1 MLVFMFMNSIFKIMI
16 ILSLFIYPVNTLS
29 EEVIGQIKEKSKNV
43 FKTLTRKSLTKE
55 EVVEF
60 FYKYV
65 IIIDDERG
73 DGLVTYYF
81 DDGFYKRYKDLELI
95 SKDKW
100 NFTITGFV
108 KIFNNKDKEI
118 WKIQPSTEN
127 TINIKKKL
135 KLVGKLHKF
144 SYENKTDFYLKL
156 ERKKLNLLE

>member
-1 MLVFMFMNSIFKIMI
+1 MLVFIFMNLIFKIMI
-16 ILSLFIYPVNTLS
+16 VLSLFIYPSNTLS
-29 EEVIGQIKEKSKNV
+29 TEVTDQIKEKSKNV
-43 FKTLTRKSLTKE
+43 FRTLTRKSLTKE
-55 EVVEF
+55 EVAEF
-60 FYKYV
+60 LYEYV

-100 NFTITGFV
+100 KFSITGFV
-108 KIFNNKDKEI
+108 KIFNNKDKEV
-118 WKIQPSTEN
+118 WKIQPSIKN

-144 SYENKTDFYLKL
+144 SYGNKTDFYLKL
-156 ERKKLNLLE
+156 ERKKINLSE

>member
-1 MLVFMFMNSIFKIMI
+1 MLLFMFMNSIFKIMI
-16 ILSLFIYPVNTLS
+16 VLSLFIYPANALS
-29 EEVIGQIKEKSKNV
+29 KEVISQIKKKSKNV
-43 FKTLTRKSLTKE
+43 FRTLTRKSLTKE
-55 EVVEF
+55 EVAEF
-60 FYKYV
+60 LYEYV

-81 DDGFYKRYKDLELI
+81 DNGFYKRYKNLELI

-100 NFTITGFV
+100 NFSITGFI

-118 WKIQPSTEN
+118 WKIQPSIKN

-156 ERKKLNLLE
+156 ERKKLNLSE

>member
-1 MLVFMFMNSIFKIMI
+1 MLLFMFMNSIFKIMI
-16 ILSLFIYPVNTLS
+16 VLSLFIYPANALS
-29 EEVIGQIKEKSKNV
+29 KEVISQIKKKSKNV
-43 FKTLTRKSLTKE
+43 FRTLTRKSLTKE
-55 EVVEF
+55 EVAEF
-60 FYKYV
+60 LYEYV

-100 NFTITGFV
+100 NFSITGFI

-118 WKIQPSTEN
+118 WKIQPSIKN

-144 SYENKTDFYLKL
+144 SYGNKTDFYLKL
-156 ERKKLNLLE
+156 ERKKINLSE

>member
-1 MLVFMFMNSIFKIMI
+1 MLLFMFMNSIFKIMI
-16 ILSLFIYPVNTLS
+16 VLSLFIYPANTLS
-29 EEVIGQIKEKSKNV
+29 KEVISQIKKKSKNV
-43 FKTLTRKSLTKE
+43 FRTLTRKSLTKK
-55 EVVEF
+55 EVAKFLYE
-60 FYKYV
+60 YV

-81 DDGFYKRYKDLELI
+81 DNGFYKRYKNLELI

-100 NFTITGFV
+100 NFSITGFI

-118 WKIQPSTEN
+118 WKIQPSIKN

-156 ERKKLNLLE
+156 ERKKLNLSE

>member
-1 MLVFMFMNSIFKIMI
+1 MI
-16 ILSLFIYPVNTLS
+16 VSFLFLSSVNTFAVEL
-29 EEVIGQIKEKSKNV
+29 VTQIKDESKNV

-55 EVVEF
+55 EVAEF
-60 FYKYV
+60 LYEYV

-100 NFTITGFV
+100 KFSITGFLE
-108 KIFNNKDKEI
+108 IFNNKDKEV
-118 WKIQPSTEN
+118 WKIQPSIKN

-156 ERKKLNLLE
+156 ERKKLNLSE